1 MATIIYD
8 RTAAKIYTVTMTARL
23 ATVLL
28 NEADGPLGELFTADG
43 HGLTWER
50 LGSGDYRITGALH
63 HLDTLALRVRVW
75 VRRAYEGRHGPHGA
89 LIRHDAGVFN
99 KRVADLFLR
108 VAAGDADRIARSGVK
123 K

>member
-8 RTAAKIYTVTMTARL
+8 RTAAKVYTVTMTARL

-28 NEADGPLGELFTADG
+28 NEAGGPLGELFTADG

-75 VRRAYEGRHGPHGA
+75 VRRTNRRGPYGE
-89 LIRHDAGVFN
+89 LIRHDAEVFG
-99 KRVADLFLR
+99 KRVADLWLR
-108 VAAGDADRIARSGVK
+108 IAAGDADRIARSGVK